1 MNDVTVETSAQR
13 RARIRASLGVRPEP
27 ESVEPRTVVVEE
39 TVSKAEPVELEPNE
53 EPSWFERESLRD
65 LAETAVLEAGI
76 DYHDPE
82 LQELA
87 GRRWG
92 HPDDYHRSVGRL
104 AARRKAKAEKAAAV
118 TAGARVSESPVVPSV
133 GNADDV
139 ARELSEIQSGAKGSP
154 TSPANRERRAKLR
167 ADLREAL
174 LRG

>member
-1 MNDVTVETSAQR
+1 M
-13 RARIRASLGVRPEP
+13 GVRAPEP
-27 ESVEPRTVVVEE
+27 ETGAARRVVEGRE
-39 TVSKAEPVELEPNE
+39 VIEPTEHE

-65 LAETAVLEAGI
+65 LSERAVLEAGI

-154 TSPANRERRAKLR
+154 TSPANRERRAKHR

-174 LRG
+174 LRGW

>member
-87 GRRWG
+87 GRPG
-92 HPDDYHRSVGRL
+92 GDPDKYF
-104 AARRKAKAEKAAAV
+104 
-118 TAGARVSESPVVPSV
+118 T
-133 GNADDV
+133 
-139 ARELSEIQSGAKGSP
+139 SGAWM
-154 TSPANRERRAKLR
+154 
-167 ADLREAL
+167 
-174 LRG
+174 

>member
-1 MNDVTVETSAQR
+1 MNDIAIETPEQR
-13 RARIRASLGVRPEP
+13 RARIRAAMGVRAPEP
-27 ESVEPRTVVVEE
+27 ETVAAPTVVEE
-39 TVSKAEPVELEPNE
+39 PEVIEPTEHE

-65 LAETAVLEAGI
+65 LSERAVLEAGI
-76 DYHDPE
+76 DYYDPE

-92 HPDDYHRSVGRL
+92 HPDDYHKAVGRL
-104 AARRKAKAEKAAAV
+104 AARRKAKAAKQAVV
-118 TAGARVSESPVVPSV
+118 TAGAVISESAVVPSV

-174 LRG
+174 TRG

>member
-1 MNDVTVETSAQR
+1 MG
-13 RARIRASLGVRPEP
+13 IRT
-27 ESVEPRTVVVEE
+27 TVVEQAVP
-39 TVSKAEPVELEPNE
+39 KAEPETVERRMVVEQTEPVI
-53 EPSWFERESLRD
+53 EPAVDEGPDWYERESLRD

-76 DYHDPE
+76 DFYDPA

-92 HPDDYHRSVGRL
+92 HPDDYHRAVGRL
-104 AARRKAKAEKAAAV
+104 AARRKAKAAKAGAV
-118 TAGARVSESPVVPSV
+118 TKGASISESPVVPSV

-174 LRG
+174 TRG